1 MTADRSRPERV
12 EEQDSVKVCVRIR
25 PLGAKEKQG
34 QTKSC
39 IRIAASFDGLSSSKT
54 TVSSRDGSN
63 RGPQQLIVGKDRAF
77 TFDNVLGV
85 TSSQTETYRL
95 CVAPLVQGFLDG
107 YNATVLA
114 YGQTGTGKTHTMAG
128 SGFDARGREKNG
140 ELQGI
145 IPRVIKAVFKK
156 LQQEDGGD
164 NQRRSDH
171 TLRVEYVEIYNEELR
186 DLLHPETTSKQ
197 LAIREDGE
205 GNIVIAGVKS
215 EPADSK
221 EAVFRHLVV
230 GGASRVTGSTLMN
243 EHSSRSHAIF
253 SLLLEQRDLTSGTRR
268 FSKFHL
274 VDLAGSERAKRTGAV
289 AGRFKESVSI
299 NQGLLALGN
308 VISALGDDKRRVGT
322 AGGTVHVPYRDSKLT
337 RLLQDSLGGNA
348 RTLMIACV
356 SPASVNFEETLNT
369 LKYANRAKNIK
380 NKPIVNDR
388 VASEEDRQ
396 RNELEMTRMREEIA
410 NLQTQLQQQT
420 TATPPSR
427 TPSRPSSSMG
437 KHETMQTT
445 SESWQLRPV
454 QQRLNEIVK
463 LLNASIQ
470 TANCSV
476 ISSKKLMPSPSR
488 RHEKDADLTSHEGDS
503 SQQEEETIVVQQLRH
518 ELKEAKTNLVR
529 DEQIFEMKNED
540 IQKLQALLVEAKG
553 KNEKLIQ
560 RVQEL
565 ERGGQLWSKI
575 EDPNSGGSQGK
586 EQGNDTSSRTIT
598 ASPSG
603 RTSRSSTRSK
613 VLTSSRGLFT
623 RRGGTAAYDGDEDRV
638 VMDDDDEEAR
648 IPSAPRKSR
657 SGAIGFSRGSSRSD
671 SSRGS
676 LTSGRLKTSEA
687 IEKLETTI
695 TALQEKLEELQKKNE
710 ELLDTREESTRRWA
724 LERQNYERQLSEA
737 EHSIEALKRDNQILE
752 DSCSMTAAAKRRT
765 IMRLDVKWSF
775 AQGEE
780 RGEQSRSEA
789 ARRINALEMQ
799 KMRQSVGVRESISD
813 LSKSL
818 LVLDERMQAESKSLE
833 ELERLKKL
841 RVRAEKKLKGLRKQE
856 EKADFLDSEA
866 QQELQDLEE
875 LIVDLDSHIAFQD
888 AELKAARNDL
898 LAIKNRSE
906 STDAKSPLDGLA
918 NGLVQHLGLGT
929 ADAAGAA
936 ASVMSK
942 CLDEVARLRMR
953 VTQQQASAEA
963 MEQLKKMQPKV
974 LVPSNNDENGE
985 TSDTHRD
992 EEWQKLIVRCQK
1004 KDEYIADLE
1013 KHLVFYKSKA
1023 KQMQAQLQQ
1032 LIRSSTE
1039 QQRRSDDGSSDSERE
1054 RQLQRRIQQLEDAN
1068 DALMQD
1074 LATAKVYLRASQSRG
1089 SVARTSGERTGA
1101 KVVRISRTIPLAPTQ
1116 LEREHVHKV
1125 YDLIAPH
1132 FSHTR
1137 HHPWPQVTEFLDKL
1151 EPGALVADVGC
1162 GNGKYLRVNPSLC
1175 MIGADRSIPLM
1186 HAGAPSG
1193 SNLLGCDALKV
1204 PLRTGAFD
1212 AALSIAVLHHISTE
1226 ERRVALIRELAR
1238 LVRVG
1243 GEVLIVAW
1251 AFEQDGRSKR
1261 RFEKQDVMVEWKLQQ
1276 KYAKEEEKEDD
1287 ATGSHGKV
1295 DHEKRWVVYERYCHV
1310 YCSGELEALVA
1321 LVPGLKVV
1329 SVEYTRSNCMDLINA
1344 ANAIN
1349 AESLKTNESG
1359 SEDDDNDETNDGSD
1373 TSRVVDKATIALR
1386 SVLEISEPT
1395 TTSYKMVVLHTAQ
1408 LLKATQELKASID
1421 CMLMESVSSI
1431 CWTSRAYDTHGYVQI
1446 RCMVTGS
1453 MVWHRNGSVA
1463 HIRACFGDPHFYRMR
1478 QVYCTSFPAMYRAV
1492 FAWVDGPAGQIARCW
1507 RRHWVRL
1514 HPPPPVPSSSRAK
1527 LKGKK
1532 KPKPHLT
1539 SPVRQSRSPTRTELC
1554 GKVSASSS
1562 TSPSSTRK
1570 PRIQKAKVAKPGR
1583 RTTRNSGV
1591 KPQPDVFTAPGS
1603 SNNAPSVEETQQ
1615 FQGESTIEKRCNNV
1629 KVNASAKKSSELD
1642 EHSPMKRRFS
1652 VVKRLRAKRSSVDP
1666 TTERPSS
1673 AGAEEISSDEDQIM
1687 TRSCSTSLLDV
1698 YPLKIP
1704 GTEDF
1709 ISTCGREPGFADLDL
1724 DEVGEFARLAH
1735 YRARVLTGKHAS
1747 VNNLDTTK
1755 VKPQW
1760 LQDLE
1765 RAVRFIETHQQ
1776 RNLAS
1781 GKVVIEGDS
1790 VAHLSEVHT
1799 RLVLQITTL
1808 CRLYTGDYGETS
1820 FTRRLGRITRKLVEW
1835 KFTRISEVIAAL
1847 NDAKFVATQEEK
1859 QRNLEFYHVHRT

>member
-253 SLLLEQRDLTSGTRR
+253 T
-268 FSKFHL
+268 
-274 VDLAGSERAKRTGAV
+274 
-289 AGRFKESVSI
+289 
-299 NQGLLALGN
+299 
-308 VISALGDDKRRVGT
+308 
-322 AGGTVHVPYRDSKLT
+322 
-337 RLLQDSLGGNA
+337 
-348 RTLMIACV
+348 
-356 SPASVNFEETLNT
+356 SVNFEETLNT

-396 RNELEMTRMREEIA
+396 RNELEMTRMREEIT

-437 KHETMQTT
+437 KHESHADNERELAAVSRELAQATKCVGLYGDAV
-445 SESWQLRPV
+445 ESIRTYSKEAATLLVAMEREIISLGRPV

-586 EQGNDTSSRTIT
+586 EQGNDTSS
-598 ASPSG
+598 P
-603 RTSRSSTRSK
+603 
-613 VLTSSRGLFT
+613 
-623 RRGGTAAYDGDEDRV
+623 YDGDEDRV

-752 DSCSMTAAAKRRT
+752 DSVLDDSRSEAKDVTNTRHSLSAKTTMNEDRPDTSASSKSGRPPIASRPVDKEAMLSAFESSVKQLIEYHATRREVVH
-765 IMRLDVKWSF
+765 LLKGKKE
-775 AQGEE
+775 A
-780 RGEQSRSEA
+780 EQSRSEA

-875 LIVDLDSHIAFQD
+875 LIVDLDSHIVFQD

-953 VTQQQASAEA
+953 VGEMGSEVQELQGLLSEREEALSQLESGLAVARHEFDRRLAAQQQASAEA

-985 TSDTHRD
+985 TNDTHRD
-992 EEWQKLIVRCQK
+992 EEWQKLILRCQK

-1101 KVVRISRTIPLAPTQ
+1101 KVVRISRSEL
-1116 LEREHVHKV
+1116 
-1125 YDLIAPH
+1125 
-1132 FSHTR
+1132 
-1137 HHPWPQVTEFLDKL
+1137 
-1151 EPGALVADVGC
+1151 
-1162 GNGKYLRVNPSLC
+1162 
-1175 MIGADRSIPLM
+1175 
-1186 HAGAPSG
+1186 
-1193 SNLLGCDALKV
+1193 
-1204 PLRTGAFD
+1204 
-1212 AALSIAVLHHISTE
+1212 
-1226 ERRVALIRELAR
+1226 REL
-1238 LVRVG
+1238 
-1243 GEVLIVAW
+1243 
-1251 AFEQDGRSKR
+1251 
-1261 RFEKQDVMVEWKLQQ
+1261 
-1276 KYAKEEEKEDD
+1276 
-1287 ATGSHGKV
+1287 
-1295 DHEKRWVVYERYCHV
+1295 
-1310 YCSGELEALVA
+1310 
-1321 LVPGLKVV
+1321 P
-1329 SVEYTRSNCMDLINA
+1329 
-1344 ANAIN
+1344 
-1349 AESLKTNESG
+1349 
-1359 SEDDDNDETNDGSD
+1359 
-1373 TSRVVDKATIALR
+1373 
-1386 SVLEISEPT
+1386 EP
-1395 TTSYKMVVLHTAQ
+1395 
-1408 LLKATQELKASID
+1408 
-1421 CMLMESVSSI
+1421 
-1431 CWTSRAYDTHGYVQI
+1431 
-1446 RCMVTGS
+1446 
-1453 MVWHRNGSVA
+1453 
-1463 HIRACFGDPHFYRMR
+1463 
-1478 QVYCTSFPAMYRAV
+1478 PA
-1492 FAWVDGPAGQIARCW
+1492 
-1507 RRHWVRL
+1507 
-1514 HPPPPVPSSSRAK
+1514 PP
-1527 LKGKK
+1527 L
-1532 KPKPHLT
+1532 
-1539 SPVRQSRSPTRTELC
+1539 
-1554 GKVSASSS
+1554 
-1562 TSPSSTRK
+1562 
-1570 PRIQKAKVAKPGR
+1570 
-1583 RTTRNSGV
+1583 
-1591 KPQPDVFTAPGS
+1591 
-1603 SNNAPSVEETQQ
+1603 
-1615 FQGESTIEKRCNNV
+1615 
-1629 KVNASAKKSSELD
+1629 
-1642 EHSPMKRRFS
+1642 
-1652 VVKRLRAKRSSVDP
+1652 
-1666 TTERPSS
+1666 
-1673 AGAEEISSDEDQIM
+1673 
-1687 TRSCSTSLLDV
+1687 
-1698 YPLKIP
+1698 
-1704 GTEDF
+1704 
-1709 ISTCGREPGFADLDL
+1709 
-1724 DEVGEFARLAH
+1724 
-1735 YRARVLTGKHAS
+1735 HAS
-1747 VNNLDTTK
+1747 
-1755 VKPQW
+1755 
-1760 LQDLE
+1760 DL
-1765 RAVRFIETHQQ
+1765 
-1776 RNLAS
+1776 
-1781 GKVVIEGDS
+1781 
-1790 VAHLSEVHT
+1790 
-1799 RLVLQITTL
+1799 
-1808 CRLYTGDYGETS
+1808 
-1820 FTRRLGRITRKLVEW
+1820 RKE
-1835 KFTRISEVIAAL
+1835 
-1847 NDAKFVATQEEK
+1847 
-1859 QRNLEFYHVHRT
+1859 

>member
-1 MTADRSRPERV
+1 MTADRSRSERV

-164 NQRRSDH
+164 NQRRSDY

-437 KHETMQTT
+437 KHENHADNERELAAVSRELAQATKCVGLYGDAV
-445 SESWQLRPV
+445 ESIRTYSKEAATLLVAMEREIISLGRPV

-575 EDPNSGGSQGK
+575 EDPNSEGSQGK
-586 EQGNDTSSRTIT
+586 EQGNDTSS
-598 ASPSG
+598 P
-603 RTSRSSTRSK
+603 
-613 VLTSSRGLFT
+613 
-623 RRGGTAAYDGDEDRV
+623 YDGDEDRV

-752 DSCSMTAAAKRRT
+752 DSVLDDSRSEAKDAANTRHSLSAKTTMNEDRPDTSASSKSGRPPIASRPVDKEVMLSAFESSVKQLIEYHATRREVVH
-765 IMRLDVKWSF
+765 LLKGKKE
-775 AQGEE
+775 A
-780 RGEQSRSEA
+780 EQSRSEA

-818 LVLDERMQAESKSLE
+818 LMLDERMQAESKSLE

-918 NGLVQHLGLGT
+918 NGLVQHFGLGT

-953 VTQQQASAEA
+953 VSEMGSEVQELQGLLSEREEALSQLESGLAVARHEFDRRLAAQQQASAEA

-1101 KVVRISRTIPLAPTQ
+1101 KVVRISRSEL
-1116 LEREHVHKV
+1116 
-1125 YDLIAPH
+1125 
-1132 FSHTR
+1132 
-1137 HHPWPQVTEFLDKL
+1137 
-1151 EPGALVADVGC
+1151 
-1162 GNGKYLRVNPSLC
+1162 
-1175 MIGADRSIPLM
+1175 
-1186 HAGAPSG
+1186 
-1193 SNLLGCDALKV
+1193 
-1204 PLRTGAFD
+1204 
-1212 AALSIAVLHHISTE
+1212 
-1226 ERRVALIRELAR
+1226 REL
-1238 LVRVG
+1238 
-1243 GEVLIVAW
+1243 
-1251 AFEQDGRSKR
+1251 
-1261 RFEKQDVMVEWKLQQ
+1261 
-1276 KYAKEEEKEDD
+1276 
-1287 ATGSHGKV
+1287 
-1295 DHEKRWVVYERYCHV
+1295 
-1310 YCSGELEALVA
+1310 
-1321 LVPGLKVV
+1321 P
-1329 SVEYTRSNCMDLINA
+1329 
-1344 ANAIN
+1344 
-1349 AESLKTNESG
+1349 
-1359 SEDDDNDETNDGSD
+1359 
-1373 TSRVVDKATIALR
+1373 
-1386 SVLEISEPT
+1386 EP
-1395 TTSYKMVVLHTAQ
+1395 
-1408 LLKATQELKASID
+1408 
-1421 CMLMESVSSI
+1421 
-1431 CWTSRAYDTHGYVQI
+1431 
-1446 RCMVTGS
+1446 
-1453 MVWHRNGSVA
+1453 
-1463 HIRACFGDPHFYRMR
+1463 
-1478 QVYCTSFPAMYRAV
+1478 PA
-1492 FAWVDGPAGQIARCW
+1492 
-1507 RRHWVRL
+1507 
-1514 HPPPPVPSSSRAK
+1514 PP
-1527 LKGKK
+1527 L
-1532 KPKPHLT
+1532 
-1539 SPVRQSRSPTRTELC
+1539 
-1554 GKVSASSS
+1554 
-1562 TSPSSTRK
+1562 
-1570 PRIQKAKVAKPGR
+1570 
-1583 RTTRNSGV
+1583 
-1591 KPQPDVFTAPGS
+1591 
-1603 SNNAPSVEETQQ
+1603 
-1615 FQGESTIEKRCNNV
+1615 
-1629 KVNASAKKSSELD
+1629 
-1642 EHSPMKRRFS
+1642 
-1652 VVKRLRAKRSSVDP
+1652 
-1666 TTERPSS
+1666 
-1673 AGAEEISSDEDQIM
+1673 
-1687 TRSCSTSLLDV
+1687 
-1698 YPLKIP
+1698 
-1704 GTEDF
+1704 
-1709 ISTCGREPGFADLDL
+1709 
-1724 DEVGEFARLAH
+1724 
-1735 YRARVLTGKHAS
+1735 HAS
-1747 VNNLDTTK
+1747 
-1755 VKPQW
+1755 
-1760 LQDLE
+1760 DL
-1765 RAVRFIETHQQ
+1765 
-1776 RNLAS
+1776 
-1781 GKVVIEGDS
+1781 
-1790 VAHLSEVHT
+1790 
-1799 RLVLQITTL
+1799 
-1808 CRLYTGDYGETS
+1808 
-1820 FTRRLGRITRKLVEW
+1820 RKE
-1835 KFTRISEVIAAL
+1835 
-1847 NDAKFVATQEEK
+1847 
-1859 QRNLEFYHVHRT
+1859 

>member
-230 GGASRVTGSTLMN
+230 G
-243 EHSSRSHAIF
+243 
-253 SLLLEQRDLTSGTRR
+253 
-268 FSKFHL
+268 
-274 VDLAGSERAKRTGAV
+274 
-289 AGRFKESVSI
+289 
-299 NQGLLALGN
+299 
-308 VISALGDDKRRVGT
+308 
-322 AGGTVHVPYRDSKLT
+322 
-337 RLLQDSLGGNA
+337 
-348 RTLMIACV
+348 
-356 SPASVNFEETLNT
+356 ASVNFEETLNT

-396 RNELEMTRMREEIA
+396 RNELEMTRMREEIT

-437 KHETMQTT
+437 KHESHADNERELAAVSRELAQATKCVGLYGDAV
-445 SESWQLRPV
+445 ESIRTYSKEAATLLVAMEREIISLGRPV

-586 EQGNDTSSRTIT
+586 EQGNDTSS
-598 ASPSG
+598 P
-603 RTSRSSTRSK
+603 
-613 VLTSSRGLFT
+613 
-623 RRGGTAAYDGDEDRV
+623 YDGDEDRV

-752 DSCSMTAAAKRRT
+752 DSVLDDSRSEAKDVTNTRHSLSAKTTMNEDRPDTSASSKSGRPPIASRPVDKEAMLSAFESSVKQLIEYHATRREVVH
-765 IMRLDVKWSF
+765 LLKGKKE
-775 AQGEE
+775 A
-780 RGEQSRSEA
+780 EQSRSEA

-875 LIVDLDSHIAFQD
+875 LIVDLDSHIVFQD

-953 VTQQQASAEA
+953 VGEMGSEVQELQGLLSEREEALSQLESGLAVARHEFDRRLAAQQQASAEA

-985 TSDTHRD
+985 TNDTHRD
-992 EEWQKLIVRCQK
+992 EEWQKLILRCQK

-1101 KVVRISRTIPLAPTQ
+1101 KVVRISRSEL
-1116 LEREHVHKV
+1116 
-1125 YDLIAPH
+1125 
-1132 FSHTR
+1132 
-1137 HHPWPQVTEFLDKL
+1137 
-1151 EPGALVADVGC
+1151 
-1162 GNGKYLRVNPSLC
+1162 
-1175 MIGADRSIPLM
+1175 
-1186 HAGAPSG
+1186 
-1193 SNLLGCDALKV
+1193 
-1204 PLRTGAFD
+1204 
-1212 AALSIAVLHHISTE
+1212 
-1226 ERRVALIRELAR
+1226 REL
-1238 LVRVG
+1238 
-1243 GEVLIVAW
+1243 
-1251 AFEQDGRSKR
+1251 
-1261 RFEKQDVMVEWKLQQ
+1261 
-1276 KYAKEEEKEDD
+1276 
-1287 ATGSHGKV
+1287 
-1295 DHEKRWVVYERYCHV
+1295 
-1310 YCSGELEALVA
+1310 
-1321 LVPGLKVV
+1321 P
-1329 SVEYTRSNCMDLINA
+1329 
-1344 ANAIN
+1344 
-1349 AESLKTNESG
+1349 
-1359 SEDDDNDETNDGSD
+1359 
-1373 TSRVVDKATIALR
+1373 
-1386 SVLEISEPT
+1386 EP
-1395 TTSYKMVVLHTAQ
+1395 
-1408 LLKATQELKASID
+1408 
-1421 CMLMESVSSI
+1421 
-1431 CWTSRAYDTHGYVQI
+1431 
-1446 RCMVTGS
+1446 
-1453 MVWHRNGSVA
+1453 
-1463 HIRACFGDPHFYRMR
+1463 
-1478 QVYCTSFPAMYRAV
+1478 PA
-1492 FAWVDGPAGQIARCW
+1492 
-1507 RRHWVRL
+1507 
-1514 HPPPPVPSSSRAK
+1514 PP
-1527 LKGKK
+1527 L
-1532 KPKPHLT
+1532 
-1539 SPVRQSRSPTRTELC
+1539 
-1554 GKVSASSS
+1554 
-1562 TSPSSTRK
+1562 
-1570 PRIQKAKVAKPGR
+1570 
-1583 RTTRNSGV
+1583 
-1591 KPQPDVFTAPGS
+1591 
-1603 SNNAPSVEETQQ
+1603 
-1615 FQGESTIEKRCNNV
+1615 
-1629 KVNASAKKSSELD
+1629 
-1642 EHSPMKRRFS
+1642 
-1652 VVKRLRAKRSSVDP
+1652 
-1666 TTERPSS
+1666 
-1673 AGAEEISSDEDQIM
+1673 
-1687 TRSCSTSLLDV
+1687 
-1698 YPLKIP
+1698 
-1704 GTEDF
+1704 
-1709 ISTCGREPGFADLDL
+1709 
-1724 DEVGEFARLAH
+1724 
-1735 YRARVLTGKHAS
+1735 HAS
-1747 VNNLDTTK
+1747 
-1755 VKPQW
+1755 
-1760 LQDLE
+1760 DL
-1765 RAVRFIETHQQ
+1765 
-1776 RNLAS
+1776 
-1781 GKVVIEGDS
+1781 
-1790 VAHLSEVHT
+1790 
-1799 RLVLQITTL
+1799 
-1808 CRLYTGDYGETS
+1808 
-1820 FTRRLGRITRKLVEW
+1820 RKE
-1835 KFTRISEVIAAL
+1835 
-1847 NDAKFVATQEEK
+1847 
-1859 QRNLEFYHVHRT
+1859 

>member
-1 MTADRSRPERV
+1 L
-12 EEQDSVKVCVRIR
+12 RISM
-25 PLGAKEKQG
+25 Q
-34 QTKSC
+34 
-39 IRIAASFDGLSSSKT
+39 
-54 TVSSRDGSN
+54 
-63 RGPQQLIVGKDRAF
+63 
-77 TFDNVLGV
+77 
-85 TSSQTETYRL
+85 ETYRL

-396 RNELEMTRMREEIA
+396 RNELEMTRMREEIT

-437 KHETMQTT
+437 KHESHADNERELAAVSRELAQATKCVGLYGDAV
-445 SESWQLRPV
+445 ESIRTYSKEAATLLVAMEREIISLGRPV

-488 RHEKDADLTSHEGDS
+488 RHEKDADLTSHKGDS

-752 DSCSMTAAAKRRT
+752 DSVLDDSRSEAKDVTNTRHSLSAKTTMNEDRPDTSASSKSGRPPIASRPVDKEAMLSAFESSVKQLIEYHATRREVVH
-765 IMRLDVKWSF
+765 LLKGKKE
-775 AQGEE
+775 A
-780 RGEQSRSEA
+780 EQSRSEA

-875 LIVDLDSHIAFQD
+875 LIVDLDSHIVFQD

-906 STDAKSPLDGLA
+906 SIDAKSPLDGLA

-953 VTQQQASAEA
+953 VGEMGSEVQELQGLLSEREEALSQLESGLAVARHEFDRRLAAQQQASAEA

-974 LVPSNNDENGE
+974 LAPSNNDENGE
-985 TSDTHRD
+985 TNDTHRD
-992 EEWQKLIVRCQK
+992 EEWQKLILRCQK

-1101 KVVRISRTIPLAPTQ
+1101 KVVRISRSEL
-1116 LEREHVHKV
+1116 
-1125 YDLIAPH
+1125 
-1132 FSHTR
+1132 
-1137 HHPWPQVTEFLDKL
+1137 
-1151 EPGALVADVGC
+1151 
-1162 GNGKYLRVNPSLC
+1162 
-1175 MIGADRSIPLM
+1175 
-1186 HAGAPSG
+1186 
-1193 SNLLGCDALKV
+1193 
-1204 PLRTGAFD
+1204 
-1212 AALSIAVLHHISTE
+1212 
-1226 ERRVALIRELAR
+1226 REL
-1238 LVRVG
+1238 
-1243 GEVLIVAW
+1243 
-1251 AFEQDGRSKR
+1251 
-1261 RFEKQDVMVEWKLQQ
+1261 
-1276 KYAKEEEKEDD
+1276 
-1287 ATGSHGKV
+1287 
-1295 DHEKRWVVYERYCHV
+1295 
-1310 YCSGELEALVA
+1310 
-1321 LVPGLKVV
+1321 P
-1329 SVEYTRSNCMDLINA
+1329 
-1344 ANAIN
+1344 
-1349 AESLKTNESG
+1349 
-1359 SEDDDNDETNDGSD
+1359 
-1373 TSRVVDKATIALR
+1373 
-1386 SVLEISEPT
+1386 EP
-1395 TTSYKMVVLHTAQ
+1395 
-1408 LLKATQELKASID
+1408 
-1421 CMLMESVSSI
+1421 
-1431 CWTSRAYDTHGYVQI
+1431 
-1446 RCMVTGS
+1446 
-1453 MVWHRNGSVA
+1453 
-1463 HIRACFGDPHFYRMR
+1463 
-1478 QVYCTSFPAMYRAV
+1478 PA
-1492 FAWVDGPAGQIARCW
+1492 
-1507 RRHWVRL
+1507 
-1514 HPPPPVPSSSRAK
+1514 PP
-1527 LKGKK
+1527 L
-1532 KPKPHLT
+1532 
-1539 SPVRQSRSPTRTELC
+1539 
-1554 GKVSASSS
+1554 
-1562 TSPSSTRK
+1562 
-1570 PRIQKAKVAKPGR
+1570 
-1583 RTTRNSGV
+1583 
-1591 KPQPDVFTAPGS
+1591 
-1603 SNNAPSVEETQQ
+1603 
-1615 FQGESTIEKRCNNV
+1615 
-1629 KVNASAKKSSELD
+1629 
-1642 EHSPMKRRFS
+1642 
-1652 VVKRLRAKRSSVDP
+1652 
-1666 TTERPSS
+1666 
-1673 AGAEEISSDEDQIM
+1673 
-1687 TRSCSTSLLDV
+1687 
-1698 YPLKIP
+1698 
-1704 GTEDF
+1704 
-1709 ISTCGREPGFADLDL
+1709 
-1724 DEVGEFARLAH
+1724 
-1735 YRARVLTGKHAS
+1735 HAS
-1747 VNNLDTTK
+1747 
-1755 VKPQW
+1755 
-1760 LQDLE
+1760 DL
-1765 RAVRFIETHQQ
+1765 
-1776 RNLAS
+1776 
-1781 GKVVIEGDS
+1781 
-1790 VAHLSEVHT
+1790 
-1799 RLVLQITTL
+1799 
-1808 CRLYTGDYGETS
+1808 
-1820 FTRRLGRITRKLVEW
+1820 RKE
-1835 KFTRISEVIAAL
+1835 
-1847 NDAKFVATQEEK
+1847 
-1859 QRNLEFYHVHRT
+1859 

>member
-230 GGASRVTGSTLMN
+230 G
-243 EHSSRSHAIF
+243 
-253 SLLLEQRDLTSGTRR
+253 
-268 FSKFHL
+268 
-274 VDLAGSERAKRTGAV
+274 
-289 AGRFKESVSI
+289 
-299 NQGLLALGN
+299 
-308 VISALGDDKRRVGT
+308 
-322 AGGTVHVPYRDSKLT
+322 
-337 RLLQDSLGGNA
+337 
-348 RTLMIACV
+348 
-356 SPASVNFEETLNT
+356 ASVNFEETLNT

-396 RNELEMTRMREEIA
+396 RNELEMTRMREEIT

-437 KHETMQTT
+437 KHESHADNERELAAVSRELAQATKCVGLYGDAV
-445 SESWQLRPV
+445 ESIRTYSKEAATLLVAMEREIISLGRPV

-586 EQGNDTSSRTIT
+586 EQGNDTSS
-598 ASPSG
+598 P
-603 RTSRSSTRSK
+603 
-613 VLTSSRGLFT
+613 
-623 RRGGTAAYDGDEDRV
+623 YDGDEDRV

-752 DSCSMTAAAKRRT
+752 DSVLDDSRSEAKDVTNTRHSLSAKTTMNEDRPDTSASSKSGRPPIASRPVDKEAMLSAFESSVKQLIEYHATRREVVH
-765 IMRLDVKWSF
+765 LLKGKKE
-775 AQGEE
+775 A
-780 RGEQSRSEA
+780 EQSRSEA

-875 LIVDLDSHIAFQD
+875 LIVDLDSHIVFQD

-906 STDAKSPLDGLA
+906 SIDAKSPLDGLA

-953 VTQQQASAEA
+953 VGEMGSEVQELQGLLSEREEALSQLESGLAVARHEFDRRLAAQQQASAEA

-985 TSDTHRD
+985 TNDTHRD
-992 EEWQKLIVRCQK
+992 EEWQKLILRCQK

-1101 KVVRISRTIPLAPTQ
+1101 KVVRISRSEL
-1116 LEREHVHKV
+1116 
-1125 YDLIAPH
+1125 
-1132 FSHTR
+1132 
-1137 HHPWPQVTEFLDKL
+1137 
-1151 EPGALVADVGC
+1151 
-1162 GNGKYLRVNPSLC
+1162 
-1175 MIGADRSIPLM
+1175 
-1186 HAGAPSG
+1186 
-1193 SNLLGCDALKV
+1193 
-1204 PLRTGAFD
+1204 
-1212 AALSIAVLHHISTE
+1212 
-1226 ERRVALIRELAR
+1226 REL
-1238 LVRVG
+1238 
-1243 GEVLIVAW
+1243 
-1251 AFEQDGRSKR
+1251 
-1261 RFEKQDVMVEWKLQQ
+1261 
-1276 KYAKEEEKEDD
+1276 
-1287 ATGSHGKV
+1287 
-1295 DHEKRWVVYERYCHV
+1295 
-1310 YCSGELEALVA
+1310 
-1321 LVPGLKVV
+1321 P
-1329 SVEYTRSNCMDLINA
+1329 
-1344 ANAIN
+1344 
-1349 AESLKTNESG
+1349 
-1359 SEDDDNDETNDGSD
+1359 
-1373 TSRVVDKATIALR
+1373 
-1386 SVLEISEPT
+1386 EP
-1395 TTSYKMVVLHTAQ
+1395 
-1408 LLKATQELKASID
+1408 
-1421 CMLMESVSSI
+1421 
-1431 CWTSRAYDTHGYVQI
+1431 
-1446 RCMVTGS
+1446 
-1453 MVWHRNGSVA
+1453 
-1463 HIRACFGDPHFYRMR
+1463 
-1478 QVYCTSFPAMYRAV
+1478 PA
-1492 FAWVDGPAGQIARCW
+1492 
-1507 RRHWVRL
+1507 
-1514 HPPPPVPSSSRAK
+1514 PP
-1527 LKGKK
+1527 L
-1532 KPKPHLT
+1532 
-1539 SPVRQSRSPTRTELC
+1539 
-1554 GKVSASSS
+1554 
-1562 TSPSSTRK
+1562 
-1570 PRIQKAKVAKPGR
+1570 
-1583 RTTRNSGV
+1583 
-1591 KPQPDVFTAPGS
+1591 
-1603 SNNAPSVEETQQ
+1603 
-1615 FQGESTIEKRCNNV
+1615 
-1629 KVNASAKKSSELD
+1629 
-1642 EHSPMKRRFS
+1642 
-1652 VVKRLRAKRSSVDP
+1652 
-1666 TTERPSS
+1666 
-1673 AGAEEISSDEDQIM
+1673 
-1687 TRSCSTSLLDV
+1687 
-1698 YPLKIP
+1698 
-1704 GTEDF
+1704 
-1709 ISTCGREPGFADLDL
+1709 
-1724 DEVGEFARLAH
+1724 
-1735 YRARVLTGKHAS
+1735 HAS
-1747 VNNLDTTK
+1747 
-1755 VKPQW
+1755 
-1760 LQDLE
+1760 DL
-1765 RAVRFIETHQQ
+1765 
-1776 RNLAS
+1776 
-1781 GKVVIEGDS
+1781 
-1790 VAHLSEVHT
+1790 
-1799 RLVLQITTL
+1799 
-1808 CRLYTGDYGETS
+1808 
-1820 FTRRLGRITRKLVEW
+1820 RKE
-1835 KFTRISEVIAAL
+1835 
-1847 NDAKFVATQEEK
+1847 
-1859 QRNLEFYHVHRT
+1859 